1 VITEKMKI
9 KHIDKLL
16 IVVNSGMERPNNQYA
31 SLFMAFAAKKLHKIP
46 EVVVYYGPQGVEM
59 VKRGNLEKLECSHDV
74 KKLVAGQFEDL
85 NPEDLPDN
93 LEQMARYVKDVFGV
107 KFTSCA
113 TFHVV
118 NGFATTLDDT
128 TNIED
133 FIIRMEIPD
142 AADAALTA
150 DKILYY

>member
-1 VITEKMKI
+1 MKI

-16 IVVNSGMERPNNQYA
+16 IYVNSGLERPNNQYA
-31 SLFMAFAAKKLHKIP
+31 SLLMAFAAKKLHKIP
-46 EVVVYYGPQGVEM
+46 EVVVYYGPLGVEM
-59 VKRGNLEKLECSHDV
+59 VRKGNLEKLECSHDL
-74 KKLVAGQFEDL
+74 KKLVAGQFKDL

-118 NGFATTLDDT
+118 NRFATTLDDT

-133 FIIRMEIPD
+133 FIIRMEIPE
-142 AADAALTA
+142 AAEAALTA
-150 DKILYY
+150 DKILYF

>member
-1 VITEKMKI
+1 MKI
-9 KHIDKLL
+9 KHIEKLL
-16 IVVNSGMERPNNQYA
+16 IYVNSGLERPNNQYA
-31 SLFMAFAAKKLHKIP
+31 SLVMAFTAKKLHKIP
-46 EVVVYYGPQGVEM
+46 EVLVYYGPQGVEM
-59 VKRGNLEKLECSHDV
+59 VKKGNLEKLECTHDL

-93 LEQMARYVKDVFGV
+93 LEQMARYLKDVFGV

-118 NGFATTLDDT
+118 NRFATTLDDT

-133 FIIRMEIPD
+133 FIIRMEIPE
-142 AADAALTA
+142 AAEAALTA
-150 DKILYY
+150 DKILYF